1 MRFSRIIASAAFG
14 ATVVFGAAATQAA
27 ADAADAANPAVE
39 ASLKTIQHDADEIA
53 AGHYS
58 GKQLQAPAHEI
69 GVEWY
74 KVEPILAKNG
84 SVLVETRMAN
94 ASITTF
100 GKSWQQPSK
109 ARSAAKDV
117 SSSVADLL
125 TATKTSAQPAPAAA
139 SGSPAASPAASPAP
153 SSSPG

>member
-1 MRFSRIIASAAFG
+1 MRFSRIIASVAFG
-14 ATVVFGAAATQAA
+14 ATVALGSAATQAT
-27 ADAADAANPAVE
+27 ADAANAANPAVE
-39 ASLKTIQHDADEIA
+39 ASLRTIQRDADEIA
-53 AGHYS
+53 AGHYT
-58 GKQLQAPAHEI
+58 GKAVQAPAHEI

-84 SVLVETRMAN
+84 GVLVETRMAN

-100 GKSWQQPSK
+100 EKDWKQSDK

-125 TATKTSAQPAPAAA
+125 TATKTAAQPASPAA
-139 SGSPAASPAASPAP
+139 SGSPAAASPAP